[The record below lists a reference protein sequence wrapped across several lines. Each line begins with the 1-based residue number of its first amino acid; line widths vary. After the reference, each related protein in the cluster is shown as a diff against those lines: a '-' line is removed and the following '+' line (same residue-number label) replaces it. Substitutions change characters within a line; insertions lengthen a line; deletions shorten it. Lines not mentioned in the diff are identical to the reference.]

1 MCVGCAVESVTK
13 EFEAVKQ
20 ELDIAREAVEVSQ
33 DERHALSNTVATL
46 EERLS
51 QHTSQ
56 AEAKN
61 AKLREFLSRL
71 EQQLVDQEHAYKNK
85 AAAYAHEAREL
96 REKLSEAVNYEVP
109 HRLSNWLHSMH
120 TRAETLQDAHARL
133 LKDSSAQLL
142 RLNGYLSASG
152 GSPTSPPWLPDVS
165 SQLSHMFAK
174 SNEIAQQLQH
184 LSGQLKDV
192 TSGLLGEAA
201 ENFRK
206 SMNSALP
213 SNGGSK
219 PSNVSFF
226 DRTFDSTPSSIPAS
240 LPVHE
245 PVALDV
251 SGSTGSIL
259 DDIRTLLPQQQ
270 QSSRHNIPADTRV
283 HSHSGQDTTTTT
295 PLRTSQLG
303 SKLEARD
310 LAEAI
315 VGLLTQSSPLRSAA
329 SRSVSRGR
337 EGATLSSTPGHGHGT
352 SGADLRNNGVAGVLD
367 RSRRSSITSA
377 GSETG
382 LYGLP
387 RAGANNRSTSMSMSS
402 KEPERERDKSRGLSD
417 RRGER
422 DVEGYAVRHYLEK
435 SRVSNTPVRNLSTS
449 SRR

>member
-1 MCVGCAVESVTK
+1 MRAVESITK
-13 EFEAVKQ
+13 EFDAVKQ

-51 QHTSQ
+51 QHKSQ
-56 AEAKN
+56 SEAKN

-71 EQQLVDQEHAYKNK
+71 VQQLVDQEHAYKNK
-85 AAAYAHEAREL
+85 TAAYAQEAREL
-96 REKLSEAVNYEVP
+96 REKLAEAVNYEVP

-120 TRAETLQDAHARL
+120 TRADTLQDAHARL

-142 RLNGYLSASG
+142 RLNGYLSGSAGSAS
-152 GSPTSPPWLPDVS
+152 PPPWLPDVS
-165 SQLSHMFAK
+165 SQLSHMFSK
-174 SNEIAQQLQH
+174 SNEIAKELQH
-184 LSGQLKDV
+184 VSGQLKDV

-206 SMNSALP
+206 SMNITLP
-213 SNGGSK
+213 SNGAAAVSK
-219 PSNVSFF
+219 PPSSVSFF

-259 DDIRTLLPQQQ
+259 DDIRTLLPQNQHGQPSSQQ
-270 QSSRHNIPADTRV
+270 QHNIPADTRV
-283 HSHSGQDTTTTT
+283 HSSHTST
-295 PLRTSQLG
+295 PLGTSQLG
-303 SKLEARD
+303 GKLEARD

-315 VGLLTQSSPLRSAA
+315 VGLLSQSSSPLRSAT

-337 EGATLSSTPGHGHGT
+337 EATPGRGISS
-352 SGADLRNNGVAGVLD
+352 SGAELRSSGVAGVLD

-387 RAGANNRSTSMSMSS
+387 RASAHNRSTSISS
-402 KEPERERDKSRGLSD
+402 KEPDRDKPRVLSE
-417 RRGER
+417 RRGDR
-422 DVEGYAVRHYLEK
+422 DIEGYAVRHYLEK
-435 SRVSNTPVRNLSTS
+435 SRISNTPVRNLSSS